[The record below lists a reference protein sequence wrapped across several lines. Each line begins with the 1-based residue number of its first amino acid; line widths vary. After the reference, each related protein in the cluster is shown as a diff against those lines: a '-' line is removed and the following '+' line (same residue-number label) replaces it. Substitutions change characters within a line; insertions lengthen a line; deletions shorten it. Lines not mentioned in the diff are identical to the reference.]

1 MRPIVVTASTSQT
14 TSNLVRFDEWAFP
27 QISIQCSVSTAGLNY
42 TVQQSLDDPNDPT
55 NPVPLANMTWINHP
69 DTNLVSATTSVQSN
83 YAYCPRDAR
92 VVLNSGIGTVTATFI
107 QSNAVT
113 L

>member
-1 MRPIVVTASTSQT
+1 MRPIIVTTSQSQT
-14 TSNLVRFDEWAFP
+14 TSNLVRLDEWAFP
-27 QISIQCSVSTAGLNY
+27 QVAIQCTASGTVNY
-42 TVQQSLDDPNDPT
+42 TVQQTLDDPNDPT

-83 YAYCPRDAR
+83 YAYCPRYAR
-92 VVLNSGIGTVTATFI
+92 VVLNSGTGIVTATFI
-107 QSNAVT
+107 QSNSVT